1 MTKDMKYNY
10 RHIIRFAI
18 VILLILTS
26 CAQDEGV
33 DDTKQAQGNSIMLKF
48 SLPEVPMTRSTTED
62 GDDNLNENRIKT
74 LDVLIY
80 QPSVDACVFYQRIV
94 LSPEFTGT
102 GQYSKLLNITQEAFT
117 YNVNYSVYVI
127 ANYAGTIATGGIN
140 LTALKALSVASLDTD
155 KKQDSFIM
163 DGNSSMILNNGVITN
178 KVIPVSLKRAAAKIR
193 VSLSYLNGF
202 TLAPSSNVTKEVIK
216 YATNSSVIE
225 TGNPVTVSYQSMTA
239 FTNQNSGAG
248 NANNIIT
255 YSYAN
260 DWNTTL
266 SNETYMIINV
276 PVKNT
281 AGTVYPLNYYKVPVN
296 YRLSAVN
303 NTPATPEEE
312 AARQALYKLER
323 NRLYDVL
330 AVIDKLGST
339 SPTTAVTLNSNF
351 TIQDWTTKEVLV
363 AVEGINFIYVK
374 DKTMSLPNI
383 TTFTTTFQSSTADVQ
398 VTNIT
403 VNGTAITNNTNGV
416 NITWTAAAKSGN
428 ITITSTIPNNFAPK
442 TITFTVKNGSNL
454 TQQVTALQYP
464 PIYLSA
470 DISGDAPN
478 GEDGQ
483 NNKNMYIMTCLVSNF
498 STLPNPDEF
507 DEVFPA
513 GYTHYAPNPTLGI
526 SYADYIRANAILG
539 YPLTDSNGATI
550 PTDEN
555 NRRVSPRFI
564 LASQHG
570 VTDGASYVASQTKC
584 NVYTEL
590 DATTNIT
597 YTDWRMPTLAEL
609 YMIDI
614 LQNIKLSQ
622 VKKILEGPY
631 YWSARPSLAVKFMDP
646 RVRNGSIYDQYNGA
660 VRCVRD
666 MK

>member
-1 MTKDMKYNY
+1 MTKDMRYNY

-18 VILLILTS
+18 VMLMILTS
-26 CAQDEGV
+26 CAQDE
-33 DDTKQAQGNSIMLKF
+33 DTDVEQAKGNGIMLKF
-48 SLPEVPMTRSTTED
+48 SMPELPVTRAAED
-62 GDDNLNENRIKT
+62 GDNTLNENRITT

-80 QPSVDACVFYQRIV
+80 QPGVDACVFYQHIA
-94 LSPEFTGT
+94 LSPEFAGT
-102 GQYSKLLNITQEAFT
+102 GQYSKLLNITQESFT

-127 ANYAGTIATGGIN
+127 ANYAGTIPTGGIT
-140 LTALKALSVASLDTD
+140 LTALKALSVSALDTD
-155 KKQDSFIM
+155 KKQDTFIM
-163 DGNSSMILNNGVITN
+163 DGNSSMILNNGVIVN

-216 YATNSSVIE
+216 YATNSSLIE
-225 TGNPVTVSYQSMTA
+225 TGNPVTVSYQSMA
-239 FTNQNSGAG
+239 SFTNQNSGAG
-248 NANNIIT
+248 NANSIIA

-276 PVKNT
+276 PVRNT

-303 NTPATPEEE
+303 NTPPSADEE

-339 SPTTAVTLNSNF
+339 SPTTAVTLNANF

-363 AVEGINFIYVK
+363 AVDGINFIYVK
-374 DKTMSLPNI
+374 DKTISLPNM
-383 TTFTTTFQSSTADVQ
+383 TSFTTTFQSSTADVQ

-403 VNGTAITNNTNGV
+403 VDGTVITNNTNGV
-416 NITWTAAAKSGN
+416 NITWTASAKSGN
-428 ITITSTIPNNFAPK
+428 ITITSTIPNNFAPR

-454 TQQVTALQYP
+454 TQQVTVSQYP

-470 DISGDAPN
+470 DISANVPG
-478 GEDGQ
+478 GSDGQ
-483 NNKNMYIMTCLVSNF
+483 TNNRMYIMTSLVPNL

-507 DEVFPA
+507 DEDFGT

-539 YPLTDSNGATI
+539 YPQTDSNGATI

-564 LASQHG
+564 LASQYG
-570 VTDGASYVASQTKC
+570 VTSGASYVASQAKC
-584 NVYTEL
+584 DVYSES
-590 DATTNIT
+590 DATTGLT

-631 YWSARPSLAVKFMDP
+631 YWSARPSSAVKFMDP
-646 RVRNGSIYDQYNGA
+646 RVGSGSTYDQYNAA